1 MNRLNKLKVA
11 TIALVGTALFADTA
25 PAQTAKELIGAW
37 TLVSDENVRA
47 DGSRVQVM
55 GANPQGLLIFDA
67 DGRYS
72 LQLLRPG
79 RPSSRRTTAWKV
91 AWRRTELRCR
101 GPIPTGAHTP
111 SMRLTRL
118 STLRSSTLS
127 SRIGRELNR
136 SGHSRSP
143 AINCGTPLRLRRAEP
158 PSLSGDALSSSLR
171 KNALLLFHSPFHNHV
186 GCRLTTRS
194 TGPAG
199 TGLLLREHWWRR
211 AG

>member
-72 LQLLRPG
+72 LQLLRPN
-79 RPSSRRTTAWKV
+79 RPKFASNNRMEGTAEENKAAVQGANPHWGTYSINESDRTIDFKIEHAFFPNWEGTEQKRPFTLTGNQLRYTAT
-91 AWRRTELRCR
+91 A
-101 GPIPTGAHTP
+101 
-111 SMRLTRL
+111 
-118 STLRSSTLS
+118 
-127 SRIGRELNR
+127 
-136 SGHSRSP
+136 
-143 AINCGTPLRLRRAEP
+143 
-158 PSLSGDALSSSLR
+158 
-171 KNALLLFHSPFHNHV
+171 
-186 GCRLTTRS
+186 S
-194 TGPAG
+194 TGG
-199 TGLLLREHWWRR
+199 TAELVWRR
-211 AG
+211 AK